1 MRVGEG
7 DLKGE
12 GHRICETG
20 NGREMRSRKRGGS
33 VDGQRVYENN
43 ICVKMQ

>member
-1 MRVGEG
+1 MRVGKEI
-7 DLKGE
+7 L
-12 GHRICETG
+12 R
-20 NGREMRSRKRGGS
+20 GRVIEYVRQEMRSRKRGGS